1 MNPFGIQNIIA
12 QQILS
17 QKYAKLTSVLSLKLH
32 TAVNGLIRTH
42 QMDKSAQKSLWK
54 PLRTALFGTALCA
67 AATFSWGQAA
77 KAANAPAPAALQSVD
92 RLMNKLTDELLK
104 DPRNPQLLL
113 QRGILL
119 SEMEKFHEAFVIFD
133 ELRIAYPDQP
143 APYLNLASINA
154 HWGKLEEARQMLM
167 KADSLQ
173 SNRFQTQV
181 SLSAVHIGLA
191 REALAK
197 AREINPGDV
206 ATQTKLAAL
215 ERYIAENNPAT
226 KWSTS
231 KTPVVVLAPPPVIRA
246 AEAAPV
252 VVSSA
257 KTPVV
262 VAPAP
267 THASV
272 LKLDVSEES
281 GTSDTGSRRTAAAA
295 NSDDTKT
302 DVFAAIVAWS
312 QDWSAQSYE
321 GYISHYSS
329 DFRPSDGTPRATW
342 EQRKRDIF
350 NYAKFIKVDVRV
362 RSAKV
367 DGALATVIIE
377 QTYRS
382 NIYKARMLKELKL
395 RMEQGEWKLLSERL
409 LSKPTPE

>member
-1 MNPFGIQNIIA
+1 
-12 QQILS
+12 
-17 QKYAKLTSVLSLKLH
+17 
-32 TAVNGLIRTH
+32 
-42 QMDKSAQKSLWK
+42 MDKSALKHLWK

-67 AATFSWGQAA
+67 AATLGWGQAA
-77 KAANAPAPAALQSVD
+77 KAANAPATAALQSVD

-215 ERYIAENNPAT
+215 ERYIAENNPAA

-231 KTPVVVLAPPPVIRA
+231 KTPVVVLPQ
-246 AEAAPV
+246 APV
-252 VVSSA
+252 VNSKEAPPVA
-257 KTPVV
+257 TPATKAPVV
-262 VAPAP
+262 AAP
-267 THASV
+267 TPNPTNV
-272 LKLDVSEES
+272 LKLDVVEGS
-281 GTSDTGSRRTAAAA
+281 GVGEAGSRKAATGTTG
-295 NSDDTKT
+295 DTKT
-302 DVFAAIVAWS
+302 DVLTTIVAWS
-312 QDWSAQSYE
+312 KDWSSQSYDN
-321 GYISHYSS
+321 YISRYSS
-329 DFRPSDGTPRATW
+329 EFRPSDGQPRDSW
-342 EQRKRDIF
+342 EQRKRELF
-350 NYAKFIKVDVRV
+350 GSAKFIRVDVRV
-362 RSAKV
+362 RSFKL
-367 DGALATVIIE
+367 DGPVATVVIE

-382 NIYKARMLKELKL
+382 NRYKDRTLKELKL
-395 RMEQGEWKLLSERL
+395 RMENGEWKLLSERPI
-409 LSKPTPE
+409 SSQSVE